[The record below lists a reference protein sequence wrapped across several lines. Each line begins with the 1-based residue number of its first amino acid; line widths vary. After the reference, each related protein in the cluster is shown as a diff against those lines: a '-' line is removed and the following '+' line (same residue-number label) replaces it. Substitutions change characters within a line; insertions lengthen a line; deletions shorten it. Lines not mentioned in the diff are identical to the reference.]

1 MRSTLWRPCPH
12 LSRVKWLHSGVRFRV
27 NSVLGQGVVG
37 VRAGERGGSRGRQR
51 SPGENSG
58 VRAACR
64 RSRPFSHNYRKA
76 LCGAA
81 AVRAPFTARNLRGSS
96 EPKKQQSKTFT
107 RIVTLSRDFLIPCK
121 LLNTNVFPCLCL
133 QLHKVCSDA

>member
-1 MRSTLWRPCPH
+1 MRSTLWRPYPH

-37 VRAGERGGSRGRQR
+37 VRAGERGGSCGRQR
-51 SPGENSG
+51 SPAENSG
-58 VRAACR
+58 VRAAFR

-76 LCGAA
+76 LCGAS

-96 EPKKQQSKTFT
+96 EPKKQQSKTFIPIGSMFQ
-107 RIVTLSRDFLIPCK
+107 RFLIPRK
-121 LLNTNVFPCLCL
+121 LFNFNSFSLLSVVCLT
-133 QLHKVCSDA
+133 K